1 MDTLIYHAENYEL
14 KKLAE
19 VIVNI
24 SIIGVIVLCQALLP
38 IHASNNRIAQ
48 VTAPDFDT
56 GQLKAKILNEIS
68 PEVRRNNFN
77 TMISQKYPKAVIVDV
92 ADGIKHIKLTK
103 YYNGRPVRINVV
115 EIDMK
120 LAENFELTP
129 ALSSDST
136 LKSRRSISTIA
147 KNNNAIVALNGTY
160 FKPQTGVPLGT
171 LMINEK
177 MYTGPIY
184 DRVAMGIFDD
194 GFALARIS
202 LDAVIKGSGKTIK
215 VNNINQPRM
224 LSTHVIIYTPDWG
237 KFSPSAPK
245 YGVGLQVSEGK
256 ITKASANA
264 VAIPKNGYVISGP
277 KSVLYAL
284 LDKKDVEL
292 DIKTS
297 PEWKG
302 VKHIISGG
310 PYLVKDG
317 EVYVDM
323 TAQKLQSIG
332 GRNPRSAIGYTSDR
346 NIILVAVDGRE
357 GSSIGMTLM
366 ELANFMKSA
375 GCIGAINLDGGGS
388 TVMYV
393 KGKVVNKP
401 QMTGGIPLSNAI
413 ILSEKTKSANSG
425 NISEI

>member
-56 GQLKAKILNEIS
+56 GQLKTKILNEIS
-68 PEVRRNNFN
+68 PEVRRDNFN

-115 EIDMK
+115 EVDMK

>member
-24 SIIGVIVLCQALLP
+24 SIIGVIILCQALLP

-56 GQLKAKILNEIS
+56 GQLKTKILNEIS

-77 TMISQKYPKAVIVDV
+77 AMISQKYPKAVIVDV

-115 EIDMK
+115 EVDMK

>member
-56 GQLKAKILNEIS
+56 GQLKTKILNEIS

-115 EIDMK
+115 EVDMK

-194 GFALARIS
+194 GFALARNS

-215 VNNINQPRM
+215 VNNINKPRM

>member
-56 GQLKAKILNEIS
+56 GQLKTKILNEIS

-115 EIDMK
+115 EVDMK

-160 FKPQTGVPLGT
+160 F
-171 LMINEK
+171 
-177 MYTGPIY
+177 
-184 DRVAMGIFDD
+184 
-194 GFALARIS
+194 
-202 LDAVIKGSGKTIK
+202 
-215 VNNINQPRM
+215 
-224 LSTHVIIYTPDWG
+224 
-237 KFSPSAPK
+237 
-245 YGVGLQVSEGK
+245 
-256 ITKASANA
+256 
-264 VAIPKNGYVISGP
+264 
-277 KSVLYAL
+277 
-284 LDKKDVEL
+284 
-292 DIKTS
+292 
-297 PEWKG
+297 
-302 VKHIISGG
+302 
-310 PYLVKDG
+310 
-317 EVYVDM
+317 
-323 TAQKLQSIG
+323 
-332 GRNPRSAIGYTSDR
+332 
-346 NIILVAVDGRE
+346 
-357 GSSIGMTLM
+357 
-366 ELANFMKSA
+366 
-375 GCIGAINLDGGGS
+375 
-388 TVMYV
+388 
-393 KGKVVNKP
+393 
-401 QMTGGIPLSNAI
+401 
-413 ILSEKTKSANSG
+413 
-425 NISEI
+425 